1 MSGYSAYQKS
11 QRATMGPIQVE
22 ADVLGRITREIE
34 SLRDEPGPEQVKC
47 LYRNVQLWNAFAA
60 DCLDPDN
67 KLTDQLKASIVSLS
81 IWVEKHTHQVTK
93 GQASVD
99 ALIDVNRSVIAG
111 LFQAQKSQ
119 SSPPSAAPPPTGNQS
134 HQHHAT
140 SV

>member
-11 QRATMGPIQVE
+11 QRAAMGPIQVE

-34 SLRDEPGPEQVKC
+34 SLRDQGGPDFVKC

-60 DCLDPDN
+60 DCLDPNN

-93 GQASVD
+93 GNATAD

-111 LFQAQKSQ
+111 LFQAQKAQSQ
-119 SSPPSAAPPPTGNQS
+119 AVSNPPPPPGTPYQPQMRS
-134 HQHHAT
+134 A
-140 SV
+140 

>member
-11 QRATMGPIQVE
+11 QRVTMEPIQVE

-34 SLRDEPGPEQVKC
+34 SLRGESGPELVKC

-60 DCLDPDN
+60 DCLSPDN

-81 IWVEKHTHQVTK
+81 IWVEKHTHLVSK
-93 GQASVD
+93 GKATPD

-111 LFQAQKSQ
+111 LFQAQKAQ
-119 SSPPSAAPPPTGNQS
+119 GRGSPPPPPGAS
-134 HQHHAT
+134 HEHHISSSA
-140 SV
+140 